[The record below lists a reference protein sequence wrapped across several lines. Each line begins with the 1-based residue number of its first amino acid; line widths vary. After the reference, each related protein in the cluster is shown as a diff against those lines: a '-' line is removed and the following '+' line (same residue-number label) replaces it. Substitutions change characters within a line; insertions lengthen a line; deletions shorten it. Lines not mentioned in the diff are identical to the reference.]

1 MEAILSALIYL
12 SAPSVIVTSVCD
24 RSIEHLSMQKKVEIY
39 IGCSTVDGRKVYND
53 MKLER
58 IYSE

>member
-12 SAPSVIVTSVCD
+12 SAPSVTITSVCD
-24 RSIEHLSMQKKVEIY
+24 RSIEHLSMQKKIEIN

-58 IYSE
+58 IYSK

>member
-12 SAPSVIVTSVCD
+12 SAPSVIITPVCD
-24 RSIEHLSMQKKVEIY
+24 RSVEHLSMQKKVEIY